1 MEWNGRD
8 RGRGRK
14 GEEEEEELSKNQRK
28 NRDFCNKKKAEQQ
41 IGKMNDEKRQ
51 TEKSIGKVTNGME
64 IGIGQSV
71 DRGDKPINR
80 PKSDQGE
87 V

>member
-1 MEWNGRD
+1 MVSFFQD
-8 RGRGRK
+8 IKMKQQKYYKLLCARK
-14 GEEEEEELSKNQRK
+14 TAI
-28 NRDFCNKKKAEQQ
+28 FATKKSVIMAEQQ
-41 IGKMNDEKRQ
+41 IGKMNGEKRQ

-80 PKSDQGE
+80 PRSDQGE

>member
-1 MEWNGRD
+1 M
-8 RGRGRK
+8 
-14 GEEEEEELSKNQRK
+14 
-28 NRDFCNKKKAEQQ
+28 AEQQ
-41 IGKMNDEKRQ
+41 IGKMNGEKRQ

-80 PKSDQGE
+80 PRSDQGE